1 MRFELFEQVQRW
13 KQALFPIMEAD
24 PVDGEVQPGADNLE
38 AESARD
44 ENLAYWMP
52 LFPPC

>member
-13 KQALFPIMEAD
+13 KQSLFPIMEPDHVGDEA
-24 PVDGEVQPGADNLE
+24 QPGDANP
-38 AESARD
+38 ATESARD
-44 ENLAYWMP
+44 EDLAYWMP